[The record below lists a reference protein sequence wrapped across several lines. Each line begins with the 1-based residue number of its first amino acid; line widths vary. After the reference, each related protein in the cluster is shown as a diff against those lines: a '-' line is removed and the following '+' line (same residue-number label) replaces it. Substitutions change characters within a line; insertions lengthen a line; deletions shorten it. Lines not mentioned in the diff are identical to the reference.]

1 MIMKHFNKYIL
12 IGLLSFTAIGCV
24 NEKFVPEI
32 EEAEVPM
39 TFIATIEKGEQT
51 KTMLGDSD
59 DNGHRKLLWNPGDS
73 IGIVSGWYSSIN
85 KFVNT
90 NKETSEKGVFEGST
104 NDSDTYYAMYPYSSE
119 NDPMMNKAWYYSSN
133 TFYFSLPS
141 VQKYAE
147 GTFASDVN
155 FMVAKAEK
163 GEDLQFKNLCGILV
177 IKITGE
183 ETIKSISISAK
194 DETGNQAKLSG
205 PHSVTMDY
213 VEAPVLTAQA
223 NASSMITLDCGEGVA
238 INSAEPTPFY
248 AVLPPGSYSDLMV
261 TIGTAD
267 GKVMLK
273 EGKNLLNINRAEYIT
288 AGTLAFEAEI
298 AIDLS
303 SKGTANCYIVTEP
316 GLYTFDAST
325 IGNGEFGLTNA
336 LNNSAYHT
344 TDATINPES
353 VELLWSDGRGSV
365 GGISYDKNSHRVNF
379 VATGTAGNS
388 VIAAKDADGKIV
400 WSWHIWAS
408 DEIPAD
414 HHYVNTN
421 GSFTV
426 LDRNIGALRANGGSS
441 DAENRESIGTVYQW
455 GRKDPFFASQP
466 ENGDWKRFYNT
477 KNTRFT
483 TVESI
488 QMPNHVATGS
498 DDWNRDGLTNLWST
512 SSKTIYDPC
521 PVGYRVAV
529 KEVFSGFTTTG
540 NNVDRLSQINYSGTF
555 DKGFELKYDGNN
567 TAWYP
572 ATYNL
577 SYWGEL
583 NYSNNSL
590 HTWTANPNMSFW
602 YEYQDDM
609 VCNMGPGNQHNG
621 YVNAFT
627 VRCMKDDATS
637 SLIVKINDMT
647 EVGST
652 TASASA
658 KVSTYGDLEVIQAG
672 FVVGSHDGVTVSN
685 GTVFESN
692 TKTGQI
698 IAQITGLEPLTRYY
712 IKAFATTSEGTTYSE
727 AKSFF
732 TPNNEGV
739 VDLSLDGTANSYIVQ
754 PAYSTYSF
762 KTVKG
767 NSNESVGAVASVEI
781 LWETYNT
788 SDAVTQNSVIA
799 SVELDGDK
807 VKFTMPEEAVPG
819 NAVIAVTNADGTI
832 LWSWHIWV
840 VDFDPEVTK
849 QTYKSGAVM
858 MDRNL
863 GALHIADYDPRTHGL
878 YYQWGRKDPFVNPV
892 SSYDFAQTHPAYEAS
907 YAEKITDYSYS
918 IKNPT
923 VSLVGTQ
930 WNSDN
935 SLWGVSK
942 TIYDPCPP
950 GWQVP
955 PGGSNNGAWS
965 GFDYWYYGSWGS
977 WGALSRV
984 DEPYSVPDA
993 YYSSG
998 GYIDEYNNIQEY
1010 ESSSYCYSSTRNGE
1024 YAYSMHISDWFEDD
1038 QSTHIHHKF
1047 PVRCM
1052 KQTKMEGGSNEGYG
1066 ESDDYEW

>member
-119 NDPMMNKAWYYSSN
+119 NDPMMNQAWYYSSN

-223 NASSMITLDCGEGVA
+223 KAASMITLDCGEGVA

-455 GRKDPFFASQP
+455 GRKDPVFASQP

-540 NNVDRLSQINYSGTF
+540 NNVDRLSQINNSGTF

-583 NYSNNSL
+583 NYSKNS
-590 HTWTANPNMSFW
+590 
-602 YEYQDDM
+602 
-609 VCNMGPGNQHNG
+609 
-621 YVNAFT
+621 
-627 VRCMKDDATS
+627 
-637 SLIVKINDMT
+637 
-647 EVGST
+647 
-652 TASASA
+652 
-658 KVSTYGDLEVIQAG
+658 
-672 FVVGSHDGVTVSN
+672 
-685 GTVFESN
+685 
-692 TKTGQI
+692 
-698 IAQITGLEPLTRYY
+698 
-712 IKAFATTSEGTTYSE
+712 
-727 AKSFF
+727 
-732 TPNNEGV
+732 
-739 VDLSLDGTANSYIVQ
+739 
-754 PAYSTYSF
+754 
-762 KTVKG
+762 
-767 NSNESVGAVASVEI
+767 
-781 LWETYNT
+781 
-788 SDAVTQNSVIA
+788 
-799 SVELDGDK
+799 
-807 VKFTMPEEAVPG
+807 
-819 NAVIAVTNADGTI
+819 
-832 LWSWHIWV
+832 
-840 VDFDPEVTK
+840 
-849 QTYKSGAVM
+849 
-858 MDRNL
+858 
-863 GALHIADYDPRTHGL
+863 
-878 YYQWGRKDPFVNPV
+878 
-892 SSYDFAQTHPAYEAS
+892 
-907 YAEKITDYSYS
+907 
-918 IKNPT
+918 
-923 VSLVGTQ
+923 
-930 WNSDN
+930 
-935 SLWGVSK
+935 
-942 TIYDPCPP
+942 
-950 GWQVP
+950 
-955 PGGSNNGAWS
+955 
-965 GFDYWYYGSWGS
+965 
-977 WGALSRV
+977 
-984 DEPYSVPDA
+984 
-993 YYSSG
+993 
-998 GYIDEYNNIQEY
+998 
-1010 ESSSYCYSSTRNGE
+1010 
-1024 YAYSMHISDWFEDD
+1024 
-1038 QSTHIHHKF
+1038 
-1047 PVRCM
+1047 
-1052 KQTKMEGGSNEGYG
+1052 
-1066 ESDDYEW
+1066 

>member
-1 MIMKHFNKYIL
+1 MKHFNKYIL

-540 NNVDRLSQINYSGTF
+540 NNVDRLSF
-555 DKGFELKYDGNN
+555 
-567 TAWYP
+567 
-572 ATYNL
+572 
-577 SYWGEL
+577 
-583 NYSNNSL
+583 
-590 HTWTANPNMSFW
+590 
-602 YEYQDDM
+602 
-609 VCNMGPGNQHNG
+609 
-621 YVNAFT
+621 
-627 VRCMKDDATS
+627 RC
-637 SLIVKINDMT
+637 
-647 EVGST
+647 
-652 TASASA
+652 SA
-658 KVSTYGDLEVIQAG
+658 
-672 FVVGSHDGVTVSN
+672 
-685 GTVFESN
+685 
-692 TKTGQI
+692 
-698 IAQITGLEPLTRYY
+698 GL
-712 IKAFATTSEGTTYSE
+712 
-727 AKSFF
+727 
-732 TPNNEGV
+732 
-739 VDLSLDGTANSYIVQ
+739 
-754 PAYSTYSF
+754 
-762 KTVKG
+762 
-767 NSNESVGAVASVEI
+767 
-781 LWETYNT
+781 
-788 SDAVTQNSVIA
+788 
-799 SVELDGDK
+799 
-807 VKFTMPEEAVPG
+807 
-819 NAVIAVTNADGTI
+819 
-832 LWSWHIWV
+832 
-840 VDFDPEVTK
+840 
-849 QTYKSGAVM
+849 
-858 MDRNL
+858 
-863 GALHIADYDPRTHGL
+863 
-878 YYQWGRKDPFVNPV
+878 
-892 SSYDFAQTHPAYEAS
+892 
-907 YAEKITDYSYS
+907 
-918 IKNPT
+918 
-923 VSLVGTQ
+923 
-930 WNSDN
+930 
-935 SLWGVSK
+935 
-942 TIYDPCPP
+942 
-950 GWQVP
+950 
-955 PGGSNNGAWS
+955 
-965 GFDYWYYGSWGS
+965 
-977 WGALSRV
+977 
-984 DEPYSVPDA
+984 
-993 YYSSG
+993 
-998 GYIDEYNNIQEY
+998 
-1010 ESSSYCYSSTRNGE
+1010 
-1024 YAYSMHISDWFEDD
+1024 
-1038 QSTHIHHKF
+1038 
-1047 PVRCM
+1047 
-1052 KQTKMEGGSNEGYG
+1052 
-1066 ESDDYEW
+1066 

>member
-1 MIMKHFNKYIL
+1 MRHFNKYIL

-104 NDSDTYYAMYPYSSE
+104 NDSDTYYAMYPYSAE
-119 NDPMMNKAWYYSSN
+119 TDPMMNQAWYYSSN

-163 GEDLQFKNLCGILV
+163 GETLQFMNLCGILV

-183 ETIKSISISAK
+183 ETIKTISISAK
-194 DETGNQAKLSG
+194 DEAGNQAKLSG
-205 PHSVTMDY
+205 PHSVAMDY
-213 VEAPVLTAQA
+213 AEAPVLTPQA
-223 NASSMITLDCGEGVA
+223 NASSIITIDCGEGIA

-248 AVLPPGSYSDLMV
+248 VVLPPGTYTDLMV

-273 EGKNLLNINRAEYIT
+273 EGKNHLNINRAEYIT

-379 VATGTAGNS
+379 VATGAAGNS

-414 HHYVNTN
+414 HHYVNSN

-441 DAENRESIGTVYQW
+441 AAENRESIGTVYQW

-477 KNTRFT
+477 KSTRFT

-488 QMPNHVATGS
+488 QFPNHVATGS
-498 DDWNRDGLTNLWST
+498 DDWNRDGMTNLWST
-512 SSKTIYDPC
+512 SSKTVYDPC

-529 KEVFSGFTTTG
+529 MEVFSGFTTTG

-577 SYWGEL
+577 SYWGDL
-583 NYSNNSL
+583 NYSDNTL

-627 VRCMKDDATS
+627 VRCMKDDGAE
-637 SLIVKINDMT
+637 SLILKIDNMENVEPT
-647 EVGST
+647 SA
-652 TASASA
+652 TA
-658 KVSTYGDLEVIQAG
+658 YGKISVNGGIEILSAG
-672 FVVGSHDGVTVSN
+672 FVIGNTVGTDLATGRAY
-685 GTVFESN
+685 ESDN
-692 TKTGQI
+692 KKGN
-698 IAQITGLEPLTRYY
+698 ITAMITDLSPMTRYY
-712 IKAFATTSEGTTYSE
+712 VKVYVTTAEGTSYSD
-727 AKSFF
+727 AKSFY
-732 TPNNEGV
+732 TPDSDGYINLSAEGR
-739 VDLSLDGTANSYIVQ
+739 ANTYIV
-754 PAYSTYSF
+754 PPVHGSYSF
-762 KTVKG
+762 DLVKG
-767 NSNESVGAVASVEI
+767 NSGESVGSAYSATV

-788 SDAVTQNSVIA
+788 SDEVTANSVIA
-799 SVELDGDK
+799 SVEVDANK
-807 VKFTMPEEAVPG
+807 VKFTMPEQPVSG
-819 NAVIAVTNADGTI
+819 NAVIAVKDLNDNI

-840 VDFDPEVTK
+840 TDYDPVATQQKYE
-849 QTYKSGAVM
+849 SGAIM

-863 GALHIADYDPRTHGL
+863 GALNIAADDSRSYGML
-878 YYQWGRKDPFVNPV
+878 YQWGRKDPFPSASGN
-892 SSYDFAQTHPAYEAS
+892 SSWESHSFIRTHPDYPMETL
-907 YAEKITDYSYS
+907 EKGTYDQS
-918 IKNPT
+918 ILYPRT
-923 VSLVGTQ
+923 TFVGTD
-930 WNSDN
+930 WNIDNTLWDSD
-935 SLWGVSK
+935 K
-942 TIYDPCPP
+942 TIYDPCPA
-950 GWQVP
+950 GW
-955 PGGSNNGAWS
+955 
-965 GFDYWYYGSWGS
+965 
-977 WGALSRV
+977 R
-984 DEPYSVPDA
+984 VPDGNPGVWSNISSYGWDGWYTLAYISTAGANA
-993 YYSSG
+993 YYPLG
-998 GYIDEYNNIQEY
+998 GYTDCWNNLYYFGEY
-1010 ESSSYCYSSTRNGE
+1010 SMCYSCTVYNDSE
-1024 YAYSMHISDWFEDD
+1024 AYCFKVGQGYMETYPTTAKD
-1038 QSTHIHHKF
+1038 HKLS
-1047 PVRCM
+1047 VRCQ
-1052 KQTKMEGGSNEGYG
+1052 KIDTSDKEAGG
-1066 ESDDYEW
+1066 DDYVVDDDYIWD

>member
-1 MIMKHFNKYIL
+1 MRHFNKYIL

-104 NDSDTYYAMYPYSSE
+104 NDSDTYYAMYPYSAE
-119 NDPMMNKAWYYSSN
+119 TDPMMNQAWYYSSN

-163 GEDLQFKNLCGILV
+163 GETLQFMNLCGILV

-213 VEAPVLTAQA
+213 VEAPVLTPSE
-223 NASSMITLDCGEGVA
+223 NASAMITIDCGDGVA

-248 AVLPPGSYSDLMV
+248 VVLPPGTYTDLMV

-273 EGKNLLNINRAEYIT
+273 EGKNHLNINRAEYIT

-379 VATGTAGNS
+379 VATGAAGNS

-441 DAENRESIGTVYQW
+441 AAENRESIGTVYQW

-466 ENGDWKRFYNT
+466 ENGNWKRFFNT
-477 KNTRFT
+477 KSTRFT

-488 QMPNHVATGS
+488 QFPNHVATGS
-498 DDWNRDGLTNLWST
+498 DDWNRDGMTNLWST
-512 SSKTIYDPC
+512 SSKTVYDPC

-529 KEVFSGFTTTG
+529 PEVFTGFTSTG
-540 NNVDRLSQINYSGTF
+540 DYVDRLESINYSGSF
-555 DKGFELKYDGNN
+555 DRGFELIYDGSN

-572 ATYNL
+572 ATYHL
-577 SYWGEL
+577 DYWGSI
-583 NYSNNSL
+583 NYGDSFAY
-590 HTWTANPNMSFW
+590 TWTSSTNNTFYYS
-602 YEYQDDM
+602 YNDEL
-609 VCNMGPGNQHNG
+609 VCYMNPGNGWESTDNT
-621 YVNAFT
+621 FT
-627 VRCMKDDATS
+627 VRCMKDEATA
-637 SLIVKINDMT
+637 SLIVKMYDM
-647 EVGST
+647 EDVGAT
-652 TASASA
+652 RATAVG
-658 KVSTYGDLEVIQAG
+658 KVATYGEMTVLKSG
-672 FVVGSHDGVTVSN
+672 FVVGSASDVNIYS
-685 GTVFESN
+685 GTVYETTN
-692 TKTGQI
+692 TTGQI
-698 IAQITGLEPLTRYY
+698 SAEIIGLEPLNRYY
-712 IKAFATTSEGTTYSE
+712 IRAFATTSESTVYSE
-727 AKSFF
+727 AVSFF
-732 TPNNEGV
+732 TPNSEGV
-739 VDLSLDGTANSYIVQ
+739 IDLSVTESANSYLVK
-754 PAYSTYSF
+754 PVYSTYSF
-762 KTVKG
+762 KMVKG
-767 NSNESVGAVASVEI
+767 NSNVSVGAAATAEV

-799 SVELDGDK
+799 SVSIDGDK
-807 VKFTMPEEAVPG
+807 VKFTMPEDAVPG
-819 NAVIAVTNADGTI
+819 NAVIAVKDSEGTI

-840 VDFDPEVTK
+840 SDFDPETTK
-849 QTYKSGAVM
+849 QTYLSGAVM

-863 GALHIADYDPRTHGL
+863 GALNIADNDSRSYGL
-878 YYQWGRKDPFVNPV
+878 LYQWGRKDPFTAPV
-892 SSYDFAQTHPAYEAS
+892 SDWNFASTYPSDIRSH
-907 YAEKITDYSYS
+907 AEKITDYNYS
-918 IKNPT
+918 IQNPT
-923 VSLVGTQ
+923 VSLPGTD

-935 SLWGVSK
+935 TLWSSSK
-942 TIYDPCPP
+942 TIYDPCPA
-950 GWQVP
+950 GW
-955 PGGSNNGAWS
+955 
-965 GFDYWYYGSWGS
+965 
-977 WGALSRV
+977 R
-984 DEPYSVPDA
+984 VPDGGPGVWDGIVTHSWNGRNNLTSIGTKGSPA
-993 YYSSG
+993 YYPTG
-998 GYIDEYNNIQEY
+998 GHADEYGQNIHLYGNWSHLYSCTPRQE
-1010 ESSSYCYSSTRNGE
+1010 SDVWTFAIGDSWSNGE
-1024 YAYSMHISDWFEDD
+1024 
-1038 QSTHIHHKF
+1038 STTRDFHLS
-1047 PVRCM
+1047 VRCM
-1052 KQTKMEGGSNEGYG
+1052 KDEPPFDNDSNEGYG